1 MSTGIPDWSPPVEP
15 EPDRTVAEFVEG
27 QVPDYF
33 QARTIGFAAIEEME
47 RSRAELERAHDEHAA
62 AEVAYRRARH
72 TATMDARWTKIDGKR
87 LTEIERKTWVD
98 VATADM
104 KVQVLSAWGLVES
117 ARAAV
122 TIADRKNA
130 TVRQFNQW
138 AHDLWA
144 RDAG

>member
-15 EPDRTVAEFVEG
+15 EPDRRMADFVEG
-27 QVPDYF
+27 VVPDYF
-33 QARTIGFAAIEEME
+33 DARRIGFAAIEEME
-47 RSRAELERAHDEHAA
+47 RTRAELELAHNAHAD

-72 TATMDARWTKIDGKR
+72 TATMDARFTKIDGKR

-98 VATADM
+98 VATADL
-104 KVQVLSAWGLVES
+104 KVRQLAAWGTVES

-138 AHDLWA
+138 SRDIWA